1 MLFLWLAG
9 CFCFC
14 GFICLF
20 IFKFLTSP
28 SRFLSV
34 FFTNKSYS
42 LIDSSVRD
50 KSVVGEHKVF
60 ATGPLVGII
69 KFVMLQLRDFVPD
82 AGVQPDGL
90 SGSGFTV
97 LLVF

>member
-1 MLFLWLAG
+1 MS
-9 CFCFC
+9 
-14 GFICLF
+14 
-20 IFKFLTSP
+20 T
-28 SRFLSV
+28 
-34 FFTNKSYS
+34 
-42 LIDSSVRD
+42 
-50 KSVVGEHKVF
+50 VF

-69 KFVMLQLRDFVPD
+69 NFVMLQLRDFVPD